1 MKSEKNKKFIWF
13 DINVKVKGTNIQY
26 QSSKLAMLL
35 LYVHIII
42 FTSSSQSS
50 RLQGST
56 TEILYNEAD
65 TDGYGGRNRN
75 RIVVRPTYVIRLT
88 PIHGIWGGEPDA
100 TLLHEVTCGR
110 SVVF

>member
-1 MKSEKNKKFIWF
+1 VHYVFNPDHYIGIVIANTKLLYK
-13 DINVKVKGTNIQY
+13 Y

-35 LYVHIII
+35 LYVYIII

-50 RLQGST
+50 RLQSST
-56 TEILYNEAD
+56 TEIIYNEAD
-65 TDGYGGRNRN
+65 TDGHGGRN
-75 RIVVRPTYVIRLT
+75 RIVVRPTYVISLT
-88 PIHGIWGGEPDA
+88 PIHGIWGCEPDA